1 METMKE
7 EAKLIIL
14 EFGSV
19 LIHTEVDEVKVAY
32 SDEDVDM
39 AFDFSERGLI
49 ERIVS
54 VS

>member
-1 METMKE
+1 MGIMRE

-19 LIHTEVDEVKVAY
+19 FIRTEADEVKVVY

-39 AFDFSERGLI
+39 AFDFSELGLI